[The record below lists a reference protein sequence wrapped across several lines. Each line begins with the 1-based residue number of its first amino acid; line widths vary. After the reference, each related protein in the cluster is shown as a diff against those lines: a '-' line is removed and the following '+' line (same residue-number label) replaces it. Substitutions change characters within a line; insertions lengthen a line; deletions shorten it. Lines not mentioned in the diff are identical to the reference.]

1 MNQPPQN
8 LLSEILQKPKK
19 SLEDAHVIY
28 EKIRNFR
35 FFETFLAHNLRAMDF
50 SNLLSLCQGFE
61 YERVPYKKFV
71 FQKGDASN
79 NKFYVIIS
87 GKVAIV
93 APKPEMTAPTIT
105 IQQKNKVAS
114 DPKPTPG
121 VESSPTSPIASRNLS
136 NFSGLSK
143 TLVPRSVSP
152 RKLASQVSNY
162 KSNMLLPRKS
172 VLNSPKK
179 KSLKSQKTMWGPLSL
194 LYSKDANSSSHQLSP
209 KKNSTK
215 LATSQSFSSLV
226 DAENQST
233 PRELI
238 EEDSVIEVS
247 DNRPFGQ
254 FMADIGSLI
263 RYMDVGEGFG
273 ELALKNNAPRSASV
287 VCSTDCEFL
296 IITKKQ
302 FKHLFLEKEHEKE
315 KFLRDTFPFLNS
327 ISTISFNYILFSFK
341 TEVYNKGSYLTIEG
355 KVNNPKKSKL
365 FLIFRGECLIEKNI
379 SIQVNHPLNKSQPF
393 VQNTESLQLSVIG
406 PGMIAGEEIIL
417 ADNSYNYSI
426 RALSESVIVH
436 SVTKA
441 ELETIFFKEFQKNI
455 IKMYEKKKQQREI
468 TFENLKKDSDQ
479 KAAQMKS
486 KNIYSFQNI
495 KMGAITNKSAIE
507 SLSRRINREQQIV
520 DLKETP
526 RQSGKSE
533 SLPPKKPNEDE
544 TTISTG
550 ERPQKKQMLLNFY
563 NQDSARNSD
572 GNADFLNRMPI
583 VKKTTESASASSIT
597 SKDIETI
604 KLFEPGDSKLS
615 KKNLRSSSFKVPR
628 LPKQSSETSDAV
640 VMDEVIVSN
649 IKKNLM
655 KSKKSVM
662 MNQTFQG
669 FKINSELPLIKEP
682 SNIEN
687 VHTSKLFDSK
697 QISRVPSEATSNQ
710 NEIPL
715 MQLKSSS
722 KITSPQKAFSRKV
735 DKLFQSQTNLKIG
748 ETNPLLN
755 HFVSPLQ
762 TGKAGIYNFED
773 PAFKARQFKNEWAI
787 DNLSPIKISDVISLK
802 AKETLPKNKIFSFP
816 SSAAETHQQS
826 FQCQSPPD
834 DNLLRS
840 KSPSVSSSTLKAVLL
855 GHQNE
860 HNMRLKQSQ
869 NWRSRIFKNTHAH
882 KFSLDHSVTKLSF
895 SESSVQNLKVGN

>member
-1 MNQPPQN
+1 MNQVPQN

-35 FFETFLAHNLRAMDF
+35 FFENFFAQNLRAMDF
-50 SNLLSLCQGFE
+50 PNLLSLCQGFE

-71 FQKGDASN
+71 FRKGDASN

-93 APKPEMTAPTIT
+93 APKADTKTPPIP
-105 IQQKNKVAS
+105 IQQSYKVAS
-114 DPKPTPG
+114 DPKSTTG
-121 VESSPTSPIASRNLS
+121 IESVSPTSANRHMS
-136 NFSGLSK
+136 NFSGFRR
-143 TLVPRSVSP
+143 TLIPRSMSP
-152 RKLASQVSNY
+152 KKLTTQLSNY
-162 KSNMLLPRKS
+162 NHNMLPARKS

-179 KSLKSQKTMWGPLSL
+179 TSLKNQKTMWGPLSL

-215 LATSQSFSSLV
+215 LANSQSFSSLM
-226 DAENQST
+226 DAEKQST
-233 PRELI
+233 PRDWV
-238 EEDSVIEVS
+238 EEDSVIEMS

-254 FMADIGSLI
+254 FLADIGSLI
-263 RYMDVGEGFG
+263 RYMDAGEGFG

-287 VCSTDCEFL
+287 VCSADCEFL

-315 KFLRDTFPFLNS
+315 QFLRETFPFLNS

-341 TEVYNKGSYLTIEG
+341 TEVYNKGTYLTVEG

-426 RALSESVIVH
+426 KALSESVIVH

-455 IKMYEKKKQQREI
+455 IKMYEKKKMQREI
-468 TFENLKKDSDQ
+468 TFENLKKDYDQ

-486 KNIYSFQNI
+486 KNIYSFQNM

-520 DLKETP
+520 DSKETP

-533 SLPPKKPNEDE
+533 SVPPKKPAEEE
-544 TTISTG
+544 TTGSIG

-563 NQDSARNSD
+563 NQESARNSESNID
-572 GNADFLNRMPI
+572 LPNRMGVV
-583 VKKTTESASASSIT
+583 VKTIEPASANNST
-597 SKDIETI
+597 SKDIETM
-604 KLFEPGDSKLS
+604 KLFEPGASKLS

-628 LPKQSSETSDAV
+628 PAKQSLEGSDATAI
-640 VMDEVIVSN
+640 DEVIVSN

-655 KSKKSVM
+655 KSKKLVM

-669 FKINSELPLIKEP
+669 FKINCELPLIKEP
-682 SNIEN
+682 SNMEN
-687 VHTSKLFDSK
+687 MHTLKTFDSK
-697 QISRVPSEATSNQ
+697 QISRIPSEAASNQ
-710 NEIPL
+710 NEISL
-715 MQLKSSS
+715 MQIKSSP
-722 KITSPQKAFSRKV
+722 KITSSQKTFSRKI
-735 DKLFQSQTNLKIG
+735 DKLFQSQTNFKVG
-748 ETNPLLN
+748 ECNPLLN
-755 HFVSPLQ
+755 HFVSPIQ
-762 TGKAGIYNFED
+762 TGKASMFNFED
-773 PAFKARQFKNEWAI
+773 QSKTRQLKNEWAI
-787 DNLSPIKISDVISLK
+787 DNLSPIKISDVVSLK
-802 AKETLPKNKIFSFP
+802 AKDYMLPKNKIFSFP
-816 SSAAETHQQS
+816 SSTAEINQQP
-826 FQCQSPPD
+826 FQSQSPPD
-834 DNLLRS
+834 DDLLKV
-840 KSPSVSSSTLKAVLL
+840 KSPNTSSSVLKAGLL

-860 HNMRLKQSQ
+860 HNMRLKQSK

-895 SESSVQNLKVGN
+895 SESSMQNLKVGN